1 MALLDAKLEQL
12 VSQPDGK
19 IEKIRLFEL
28 LVEPT
33 NAIREN
39 GEELFDDD
47 RVCARKGVKIPPV
60 KHQGLRRLEGDDC
73 RGPRTAVEEG
83 KVAEEVA
90 RAKDGDD
97 CLFSVGGREH
107 DLDLTADDDQEGIA
121 G

>member
-19 IEKIRLFEL
+19 IQKIRLFEL

-39 GEELFDDD
+39 GEKLFDDD
-47 RVCARKGVKIPPV
+47 RVCSQKGVKIPPM
-60 KHQGLRRLEGDDC
+60 KHQGLRGLEGDDR
-73 RGPRTAVEEG
+73 RGPRTANEEG
-83 KVAEEVA
+83 EIAKEVA

-97 CLFSVGGREH
+97 RLLSVGGREH
-107 DLDLTADDDQEGIA
+107 DL
-121 G
+121 